1 MTTTRDP
8 AAGSDRAVGSR
19 ARQERAEAADRRV
32 RDLWETARP
41 PGQAPDPAAGLSV
54 VALGGYGRRELSPAS
69 DLDLLVVHGPSVPA
83 DVVAATA
90 DRIFYPLWDGGHRLD
105 HAVRRIDVALEVAG
119 DDVRSAMSLLDTR
132 HVAGDPELSQR
143 LRTEAGNYW
152 RRKAPTLLPAMHT
165 LVRARA
171 EQVGE
176 LAQLAEPD
184 LKESYGGLRDAV
196 VLRGLVASWLVD
208 IPHQVVEPARE
219 RLLDIRD
226 AVHAVAGRPTDRLVA
241 EVAERAA
248 ALLGVAGR
256 DALLHEAY
264 LAGRALAHAANVT
277 WRRVDAVLDREP
289 SRRRW
294 LPQRR
299 GPALTSLAPGVAVAA
314 GEVVLA
320 QGADPEHDPVL
331 GLTAAAAAARAGLP
345 LSAAACAR
353 LGRSSAVLPEP
364 WPTEA
369 RQQLAGLLGSGVG
382 LLDVWEG
389 LDQAGVIRQWLPE
402 WDRVRMLPPQN
413 AVHRFTVDRHSLE
426 ACVRASELVGS
437 VRRPDLLAVAAL
449 LHDIGKGHDP
459 AETPD
464 GSPAGADGEITALA
478 ARPDHA
484 GTDHCGTGAPI
495 AHRIA
500 RRWGFDE
507 DDAETI
513 RLLVAGHLDLPVTA
527 TTRDIA
533 DPVTVDGLAN
543 RAGDRDTLDLLH
555 ALAIADARATGP
567 HASSAWRLTLI
578 DTLAEAVRDSFTAG
592 RPSALPRHRVD
603 LPTLNGGVGLHV
615 EVVDGTESLV
625 IAVPDT
631 LGALAVVSGVLSLEG
646 FGIVRALAYPYQPY
660 GGDEGA
666 DVWLSE
672 WMVTGADGIDQVRL
686 RERVAVALADGGAR
700 VNERLA
706 RRDGTAADPVDRRRL
721 AQDQVVVVPEASTTA
736 TVLEI
741 RAADRPGLLHRVSR
755 ELAARRIDVRSAHD
769 ATHGAGV
776 VDVFYVTGADGRPL
790 PRDLAD
796 RVARELTAVLRGES
810 AAGG

>member
-1 MTTTRDP
+1 M
-8 AAGSDRAVGSR
+8 
-19 ARQERAEAADRRV
+19 
-32 RDLWETARP
+32 
-41 PGQAPDPAAGLSV
+41 
-54 VALGGYGRRELSPAS
+54 ALGGYGRRELSPAS
-69 DLDLLVVHGPSVPA
+69 DLDLLVLHGPSVPA

-90 DRIFYPLWDGGHRLD
+90 DRIFYPLWDGGLRLD

-132 HVAGDPELSQR
+132 HVAGDADLTLR
-143 LRTEAGNYW
+143 LRTDAGSYW
-152 RRKAPTLLPAMHT
+152 RRKAPTLIPAMHT

-184 LKESYGGLRDAV
+184 LKEAYGGLRDAV

-241 EVAERAA
+241 ELAERAA

-264 LAGRALAHAANVT
+264 LAGRALAHASNVT
-277 WRRVDAVLDREP
+277 WRRVDAVLNREP

-299 GPALTSLAPGVAVAA
+299 GPALTSLVPGVGVAS

-320 QGADPEHDPVL
+320 EGASPGHDPVL

-345 LSAAACAR
+345 LSAGACAR
-353 LGRSSAVLPEP
+353 LARSARTLPEP
-364 WPTEA
+364 WPIEA
-369 RQQLAGLLGSGVG
+369 RQQLARLLGSGVG
-382 LLDVWEG
+382 LLDVWEA
-389 LDQAGVIRQWLPE
+389 LDQAGIITKWLPE

-449 LHDIGKGHDP
+449 LHDIGKGKDDP
-459 AETPD
+459 AGTTTTGTTIPTDRGTPVNGGTAGD
-464 GSPAGADGEITALA
+464 ASATGAGAPAGEALGE
-478 ARPDHA
+478 RGGDHA
-484 GTDHCGTGAPI
+484 GTDHCGRGAPI
-495 AHRIA
+495 AYRIA
-500 RRWGFDE
+500 RRWGFDVE
-507 DDAETI
+507 DSETI
-513 RLLVAGHLDLPVTA
+513 RLLVAGHLELPVTA

-533 DPVTVDGLAN
+533 DPVTVARLAN
-543 RAGDRDTLDLLH
+543 RIGDRDTLDLLH
-555 ALAIADARATGP
+555 ALAMADARATGP
-567 HASSAWRLTLI
+567 HASSSWRLTLI
-578 DTLAEAVRDSFTAG
+578 ATLADAVRDSFTVG
-592 RPSALPRHRVD
+592 HPTALPRHRVD
-603 LPTLNGGVGLHV
+603 LPPLHGDVGLSV

-660 GGDEGA
+660 GADERAG
-666 DVWLSE
+666 VWLSE
-672 WMVTGADGIDQVRL
+672 WMVTGADGIDTVRL

-700 VNERLA
+700 VNERLS
-706 RRDGTAADPVDRRRL
+706 RRDGTGADPVGHRQLTR
-721 AQDQVVVVPEASTTA
+721 DQVVVVPDASTTA

-755 ELAARRIDVRSAHD
+755 ELAGRRLDVRSAHA

-790 PRDLAD
+790 SRDRAD
-796 RVARELTAVLRGES
+796 RVASELTAVLRGES
-810 AAGG
+810 ATTG

>member
-19 ARQERAEAADRRV
+19 ARQERADAADQRV
-32 RDLWETARP
+32 RELWDEARP
-41 PGQAPDPAAGLSV
+41 QSSASESAAGISV

-69 DLDLLVVHGPSVPA
+69 DLDLLVLHGPSVSA

-132 HVAGDPELSQR
+132 HIAGDPDLTLR
-143 LRTEAGNYW
+143 LRTEAGSYW
-152 RRKAPTLLPAMHT
+152 RRKARTLLPAMQA

-171 EQVGE
+171 DQVGE

-184 LKESYGGLRDAV
+184 LKEAYGGLRDAV
-196 VLRGLVASWLVD
+196 VLRGLVATWLVD

-226 AVHAVAGRPTDRLVA
+226 AVHSVTGRTTDRLVA

-248 ALLGVAGR
+248 ELLGVAGR
-256 DALLHEAY
+256 EELLHEAY
-264 LAGRALAHAANVT
+264 VAGRALAHASNVT
-277 WRRVDAVLDREP
+277 WRRVDTALNREP

-299 GPALTSLAPGVAVAA
+299 GPALTSLVPGVGVAS

-320 QGADPEHDPVL
+320 EGASPEHDPVL

-345 LSAAACAR
+345 LSAGACAR
-353 LGRSSAVLPEP
+353 LARSAHALPEP
-364 WPTEA
+364 WPAEA
-369 RQQLAGLLGSGVG
+369 RQQFARLIGSGVG
-382 LLDVWEG
+382 LLDVWEA
-389 LDQAGVIRQWLPE
+389 LDQAGVIEQWLPE

-449 LHDIGKGHDP
+449 LHDIGKGPEDTGQLTGSAAVD
-459 AETPD
+459 AESD
-464 GSPAGADGEITALA
+464 HAGS
-478 ARPDHA
+478 DHA
-484 GTDHCGTGAPI
+484 GTDHCGRGAPI
-495 AHRIA
+495 AYRIA
-500 RRWGFDE
+500 RRWGFDDE
-507 DDAETI
+507 EAETI

-533 DPVTVDGLAN
+533 DPVTVAGLGS
-543 RAGDRDTLDLLH
+543 RIGDRDTLDLLH

-578 DTLAEAVRDSFTAG
+578 STLADAVRVSFSCRSPDRDPAPPSRPAG
-592 RPSALPRHRVD
+592 P
-603 LPTLNGGVGLHV
+603 
-615 EVVDGTESLV
+615 
-625 IAVPDT
+625 
-631 LGALAVVSGVLSLEG
+631 
-646 FGIVRALAYPYQPY
+646 
-660 GGDEGA
+660 
-666 DVWLSE
+666 
-672 WMVTGADGIDQVRL
+672 
-686 RERVAVALADGGAR
+686 
-700 VNERLA
+700 A
-706 RRDGTAADPVDRRRL
+706 RRGRTERGDRRR
-721 AQDQVVVVPEASTTA
+721 DREPCHR
-736 TVLEI
+736 
-741 RAADRPGLLHRVSR
+741 RARHSRCPGGRLRRPQPRGLRDRPRTRVS
-755 ELAARRIDVRSAHD
+755 
-769 ATHGAGV
+769 
-776 VDVFYVTGADGRPL
+776 L
-790 PRDLAD
+790 PALWR
-796 RVARELTAVLRGES
+796 
-810 AAGG
+810 